1 MTVCGIAQ
9 LALDLFDQ
17 NFPPP
22 LRAVTFDDVSCTSI
36 TMALS
41 GVVTDTD
48 SHIRVE
54 RANRYGTGRLQ
65 RIAHGCIQIVGV
77 VIDGHQTLLSDPPI
91 VKGPRSEVA
100 RRGLAELHGVLIFI
114 NAEAALLGRLKTACR
129 PTRIDC
135 LHRVPDNPLLD
146 MLALRTFERQKVG
159 MGGTRFDPETA
170 SSGPDTKASG
180 AVGSEAWM
188 GRSDYKLQA

>member
-54 RANRYGTGRLQ
+54 RANRYGTTPSRL
-65 RIAHGCIQIVGV
+65 GV
-77 VIDGHQTLLSDPPI
+77 VGFL
-91 VKGPRSEVA
+91 
-100 RRGLAELHGVLIFI
+100 
-114 NAEAALLGRLKTACR
+114 
-129 PTRIDC
+129 
-135 LHRVPDNPLLD
+135 RVS
-146 MLALRTFERQKVG
+146 FV
-159 MGGTRFDPETA
+159 
-170 SSGPDTKASG
+170 
-180 AVGSEAWM
+180 W
-188 GRSDYKLQA
+188 

>member
-77 VIDGHQTLLSDPPI
+77 VIDGHPDLLSDPSI
-91 VKGPRSEVA
+91 VNV
-100 RRGLAELHGVLIFI
+100 LAELRGALISYQRRGSLTR
-114 NAEAALLGRLKTACR
+114 AA
-129 PTRIDC
+129 
-135 LHRVPDNPLLD
+135 
-146 MLALRTFERQKVG
+146 
-159 MGGTRFDPETA
+159 
-170 SSGPDTKASG
+170 
-180 AVGSEAWM
+180 
-188 GRSDYKLQA
+188 